1 MMNLKQHCSTKELI
15 FQEEL
20 TLIKQ
25 VYQKNVSFV
34 SIGVLKI
41 LDSNLRQIFVINV
54 MFHVSFQYQKE
65 LKY

>member
-1 MMNLKQHCSTKELI
+1 MNLKQHCSMKELI

-25 VYQKNVSFV
+25 VYQNNLSFF
-34 SIGVLKI
+34 IIRILKK
-41 LDSNLRQIFVINV
+41 LDSNLKQIFVINV
-54 MFHVSFQYQKE
+54 IFDVSFQYQNE

>member
-1 MMNLKQHCSTKELI
+1 MMNLKQHCSMKELI

-25 VYQKNVSFV
+25 VYQNNLSFF
-34 SIGVLKI
+34 IIRILKK
-41 LDSNLRQIFVINV
+41 LDSNLKQIFVINV
-54 MFHVSFQYQKE
+54 IFDVSFQYQKE

>member
-1 MMNLKQHCSTKELI
+1 MNLKQHCSMKELI

-25 VYQKNVSFV
+25 VYQNNLSFF
-34 SIGVLKI
+34 IIRILKK
-41 LDSNLRQIFVINV
+41 LDSNLKQIFVINV
-54 MFHVSFQYQKE
+54 MFDVSFQYQKE

>member
-1 MMNLKQHCSTKELI
+1 MMNLKQHCSMKELI

-25 VYQKNVSFV
+25 VYQNNLSFF
-34 SIGVLKI
+34 IIRILKK
-41 LDSNLRQIFVINV
+41 LDSNLKQIFVINV
-54 MFHVSFQYQKE
+54 MFDVSFQYQKE